1 MKKSLL
7 AALFLGAVTVAG
19 FSPFGLFPLPFV
31 TLMLLFMLWR
41 GAATPR
47 YAALLGFFWGLGF
60 FLAGVSWV
68 YVSLHDIGEMAVPLA
83 AAATLLFCAYL
94 SLFPALAG
102 YAFKRFSLGTGTAS
116 SAWRTALLAAGSWT
130 LCEWL
135 RGWLLTGFPW
145 LSLGYSQVGPSPL
158 SGFAP
163 LLGSYGVGF
172 VLVMIAALCA
182 CSWWRWQTWV
192 VITLVFVAGLMLKLV
207 QWTELTGVPV
217 TVSLLQGNIA
227 QSLKWDPQRLDLS
240 LGKYQRLAS
249 EHPAT
254 LVVLPETAIP
264 LLFDQIPQEYLQTL
278 ADNRELL
285 LGAAMR
291 SGNDSYANAAVVLN
305 RSGAHGSY
313 TKTHLVPFG
322 EYVPPGFGWFFNLV
336 RIPMTDF
343 AVNQKQQR
351 PIDIANLKVA
361 LNICYEDLFGEE
373 IIRQLP
379 EATVLINLSN
389 TAWFGH
395 SLAQPQHLQIAR
407 MRAIETGRPMLR
419 ATNTGMT
426 AAIDPDGSVSA
437 VLPAFAEGAL
447 TVDVQGYKGATPYV
461 RIGNYGVLLLAM
473 LAMFPALVQKTCS
486 RNGLV

>member
-1 MKKSLL
+1 MKKTLL

-19 FSPFGLFPLPFV
+19 FSPFSLFPLPFV

-41 GAATPR
+41 GATTPR
-47 YAALLGFFWGLGF
+47 YAALIGFTWGLGF

-68 YVSLHDIGEMAVPLA
+68 YVSLHDVGDMAWPLA
-83 AAATLLFCAYL
+83 AAATLLFCSYL
-94 SLFPALAG
+94 ALFPALAA
-102 YAFKRFSLGTGTAS
+102 YVFKRFPDHSP
-116 SAWRTALLAAGSWT
+116 WRTALLLAGSWT
-130 LCEWL
+130 LSEWL

-163 LLGSYGVGF
+163 LLGGYGVGF
-172 VLVMIAALCA
+172 ILVLLVALCA
-182 CSWWRWQTWV
+182 CGWWRWQSWAAIAV
-192 VITLVFVAGLMLKLV
+192 LLVAGAVLKTV
-207 QWTELTGVPV
+207 QWTESTGVPV

-227 QSLKWDPQRLDLS
+227 QSLKWDPKRLDLS
-240 LGKYQRLAS
+240 LSTYQRLVR
-249 EHPAT
+249 EHPAA

-264 LLFDQIPQEYLQTL
+264 LLFDQIPQESLQSL
-278 ADNRELL
+278 AADRELL
-285 LGAAMR
+285 MGTAIR
-291 SGNDSYANAAVVLN
+291 SGDDSYANAAVVFN
-305 RSGAHGSY
+305 KNGNHGSY
-313 TKTHLVPFG
+313 AKTHLVPFG
-322 EYVPPGFGWFFNLV
+322 EYVPPGFGWFFDLV
-336 RIPMTDF
+336 RIPMSDF
-343 AVNQKQQR
+343 SVSQKQQQ
-351 PIDIANLKVA
+351 PIEMANLTVA

-426 AAIDPDGSVSA
+426 AAIDPDGDVNA
-437 VLPAFAEGAL
+437 VLPAFEEGAL

-473 LAMFPALVQKTCS
+473 LAMFPAFVQKTRS
-486 RNGLV
+486 RNSLV